1 MLSAS
6 ELKFATRQRGELPG
20 WLRPQK
26 GIRIWP
32 LAQAKTLAL
41 RHADRNVVVK
51 LRERSTIL
59 LGEVTAFEPA
69 AKDLNGVHIGD
80 LIVFN
85 ETHVFA
91 ASE

>member
-6 ELKFATRQRGELPG
+6 ELKFATRQKGELPP

-32 LAQAKTLAL
+32 LAQAKTVTLRLAD
-41 RHADRNVVVK
+41 HNVLVK

-59 LGEVTAFEPA
+59 LGEVTAFAPA
-69 AKDLNGVHIGD
+69 AKDLPGVHLGD

-85 ETHVFA
+85 EAHVFA